1 MYSSGVR
8 PDSFDDVWRRIR
20 SVAGLNGD
28 ESRAIWDFIRA
39 NDIRSIV
46 EIGRRYGTG
55 IFLMACAAKNLER
68 AMSFDI
74 FNWVIDKPLSQWFS
88 INGIENQVLV
98 CDSRKYVPDPG
109 VVWDLVLVDG
119 GHTADAVRSDVEMW
133 RTRTRFL
140 ALHDFADSGRD
151 NANNP
156 KGIRYCKPKYVEM
169 VDAMIEIKAKYG
181 WEPVW
186 PRGRSEI
193 IFKMGNQ

>member
-1 MYSSGVR
+1 
-8 PDSFDDVWRRIR
+8 
-20 SVAGLNGD
+20 
-28 ESRAIWDFIRA
+28 
-39 NDIRSIV
+39 
-46 EIGRRYGTG
+46 
-55 IFLMACAAKNLER
+55 
-68 AMSFDI
+68 
-74 FNWVIDKPLSQWFS
+74 
-88 INGIENQVLV
+88 
-98 CDSRKYVPDPG
+98 
-109 VVWDLVLVDG
+109 VLVDG